1 MMIESSNEVSPKS
14 PSINLPLIIGH
25 QREGF
30 VNRDW
35 KWTLVHRYRDRPIVR
50 RWWT

>member
-35 KWTLVHRYRDRPIVR
+35 ERTLVHRYRDRPIVR
-50 RWWT
+50 WT